1 MPSQPKGRKS
11 RKVAKG
17 QKARQ
22 TRQQREARQARR
34 DRKNRKD
41 YEARGVAASAD
52 TSFHRFPD
60 LPLELREMIWENCIP
75 SRLVFHGLKIHDR
88 CDIGLRQSQRRP
100 PIISHVCH
108 EARRVAFRHG
118 SRITIGTWYSGPS
131 RALDH
136 PVPGRS
142 EEKAWFDTRRD
153 TLLLCQTRLKRPS
166 AYYALPM
173 GTPNWLHISN
183 DVVVAVKKSGRLR
196 CIGPYSSLRSIETRS
211 VSDILGSDWLH
222 GADMGYVTKIY
233 YLRLLAPLPAI
244 VESGLFGL
252 FGENRAIAVDLD
264 DADTFRALK
273 KLQSPCHGCRKF
285 HDLAWRFEGQQI
297 DDFDDLKEVAIE
309 EISKNG
315 KAWWLSG
322 RFKLNPAAE
331 QLQEEKPE
339 SRLLALV
346 FLVLDE

>member
-75 SRLVFHGLKIHDR
+75 SRLIFHGLKFHDQL
-88 CDIGLRQSQRRP
+88 DIGLRQSQRRP

-142 EEKAWFDTRRD
+142 EEKAWFDTMRD
-153 TLLLCQTRLKRPS
+153 TLLLCQTRLEMPF
-166 AYYALPM
+166 AYFLHM
-173 GTPNWLHISN
+173 GTPYWLHISN
-183 DVVVAVKKSGRLR
+183 DVVVAVKKSGRLG
-196 CIGPYSSLRSIETRS
+196 CIGPYPSLSISETQS
-211 VSDILGSDWLH
+211 VSDILGSEWLH
-222 GADMGYVTKIY
+222 GADVGYVTKIY
-233 YLRLLAPLPAI
+233 YLLAPLPAI
-244 VESGLFGL
+244 MESGLFGL

-264 DADTFRALK
+264 DTDTFRALK
-273 KLQSPCHGCRKF
+273 KLQSPCHDCMKF
-285 HDLAWRFEGQQI
+285 HDLAWRFEGQRI
-297 DDFDDLKEVAIE
+297 DDFDDLNEIAIE

-315 KAWWLSG
+315 KEWWLSG
-322 RFKLNPAAE
+322 RLNPGAN
-331 QLQEEKPE
+331 QLHEEKPE